1 MELICFIYQRESD
14 ERWPSTYGG
23 GIVALAGEACAREKK
38 SINSQWRSI
47 HG

>member
-1 MELICFIYQRESD
+1 MKLILFIYQLESD
-14 ERWPSTYGG
+14 ERWRSMYGG
-23 GIVALAGEACAREKK
+23 GIVALAVEACAREKK